1 VLGRPSRRS
10 AGVESQLQPRRPR
23 ANALTSGR
31 EVVAFTGV
39 EWTWKLALFTHHT
52 RTVQRSLLPPLSR
65 SILSPVLRV
74 GFDRPDPAPLTAG
87 SLAGWCRDGSEA
99 RLPPCSSSF
108 RIRCSLWVNPV
119 FPLVESEGRPVAIV
133 GRSHRVSSQPPPS
146 SFRWWQVVRQMEL
159 ADSCI
164 PLNKAESASYSLAH
178 PSCAKRL
185 RFFFFFLVVLSWA
198 EPVPGRRR

>member
-1 VLGRPSRRS
+1 LFVGTLIEALCEYYVPHLLTDLFMCYPSPMN
-10 AGVESQLQPRRPR
+10 GVVKFNQYQRGHPINTMSPD
-23 ANALTSGR
+23 A
-31 EVVAFTGV
+31 
-39 EWTWKLALFTHHT
+39 HT
-52 RTVQRSLLPPLSR
+52 LLPPLSR